1 MTVERIRDM
10 LSRRKGW
17 IFRDDKDKRILLK
30 EIDRLTALCADN
42 VDIVDSLMA
51 EVKRQDKVIAEL
63 RDRLEPIEE
72 VYKKWG
78 TIKEFYVSMG
88 YDAWQ
93 AVKKA
98 MEG

>member
-72 VYKKWG
+72 VWGKWG
-78 TIKEFYVSMG
+78 ATKEFYVYMG
-88 YDAWQ
+88 SDAWE